1 MFHDFDRH
9 FSDYQERLLLGV
21 DAPWSQ
27 PDGLGYAEREAIRQE
42 ARRQQRKEITRWLG
56 AFWRGLTGR
65 G

>member
-1 MFHDFDRH
+1 MFHDSDRH
-9 FSDYQERLLLGV
+9 LTDYQERLLLGA

-27 PDGLGYAEREAIRQE
+27 PNGLRPFKREAIRQE
-42 ARRQQRKEITRWLG
+42 ARRQQRAEIARWFG

>member
-1 MFHDFDRH
+1 MFHDFDRR
-9 FSDYQERLLLGV
+9 FSDYQERLLLDA

-27 PDGLGYAEREAIRQE
+27 PDGLSHLEREAIRAE
-42 ARRQQRKEITRWLG
+42 ARRQRRAEITRWFG